1 MISSNLATQLISDLF
16 NSAHIKFMCFV
27 VITANDNFANHLL
40 TFGNEVESGHIY
52 DQVKVLAWP
61 DMQTIQ

>member
-1 MISSNLATQLISDLF
+1 
-16 NSAHIKFMCFV
+16 MCFV